1 MVLSSMRALTKQE
14 IHKKLAD
21 NEAQIRSYGVK
32 TIGLFGSFVR
42 NEQKRKSD
50 IDILVEFEKGKITF
64 DNYMHLKFF
73 LEDLLGH
80 KVDLVI
86 RDDLKP
92 QLRQYILREVE
103 YAKEF

>member
-1 MVLSSMRALTKQE
+1 MRTLTKQE
-14 IHKKLAD
+14 IQKRLAE
-21 NEAQIRSYGVK
+21 NERQIRNYGVK
-32 TIGLFGSFVR
+32 RMGLFGSFVR

-50 IDILVEFEKGKITF
+50 VDILVEFEMGKITF

-73 LEDLLGH
+73 LEDLLDH

-92 QLRQYILREVE
+92 QLKPYILKEVE

>member
-1 MVLSSMRALTKQE
+1 MGMFTKQE
-14 IHKKLAD
+14 ILKRLEE
-21 NEAQIRSYGVK
+21 NERQIRGYGIK
-32 TIGLFGSFVR
+32 RIGLFGSYVR
-42 NEQKRKSD
+42 NEQNKESD
-50 IDILVEFEKGKITF
+50 IDVLVEFEEEKVTF

-92 QLRQYILREVE
+92 QLKPYILKEVE

>member
-1 MVLSSMRALTKQE
+1 MVVLTKQE
-14 IHKKLAD
+14 IHRRLAE
-21 NEAQIRSYGVK
+21 NERRIKEFGVK
-32 TIGLFGSFVR
+32 KIGVFGSFVR

-50 IDILVEFEKGKITF
+50 VDILVEFEKEKITF

-73 LEDLLGH
+73 LEDLFDC

-86 RDDLKP
+86 RDDLKH
-92 QLRQYILREVE
+92 QLKPYILREVE

>member
-1 MVLSSMRALTKQE
+1 MRALTKQE
-14 IHKKLAD
+14 IQKRLAE
-21 NEAQIRSYGVK
+21 NEGQIKNYGVK
-32 TIGLFGSFVR
+32 RIGLFGSFVR

-50 IDILVEFEKGKITF
+50 VDILVEFEAQKITF

-86 RDDLKP
+86 CDDLKP
-92 QLRQYILREVE
+92 QLKPYILKEVE

>member
-1 MVLSSMRALTKQE
+1 MRTFTKQE
-14 IHKKLAD
+14 IHKKLAE
-21 NEAQIRSYGVK
+21 NEERIRSYGVK
-32 TIGLFGSFVR
+32 RIGLFGSFVR

-50 IDILVEFEKGKITF
+50 VDILVEFKKEKITF

-80 KVDLVI
+80 SVDLVI

-92 QLRQYILREVE
+92 QLKPYILREVE
-103 YAKEF
+103 YAKKC

>member
-1 MVLSSMRALTKQE
+1 MRELTKQE
-14 IHKKLAD
+14 IHKKLVD
-21 NEAQIRSYGVK
+21 NGKQIKSYGVK
-32 TIGLFGSFVR
+32 KIGLFGSFVR
-42 NEQKRKSD
+42 SEQKRKSD
-50 IDILVEFEKGKITF
+50 VDILVEFEEGKITF

-86 RDDLKP
+86 HDDIKP
-92 QLRQYILREVE
+92 QLKEYILKEVE

>member
-1 MVLSSMRALTKQE
+1 MRTLTKQE
-14 IHKKLAD
+14 IQKRLA
-21 NEAQIRSYGVK
+21 ESERQIRNYGVK
-32 TIGLFGSFVR
+32 RMGLFGSFVR

-50 IDILVEFEKGKITF
+50 VDILVEFEMGKITF

-73 LEDLLGH
+73 LEDLLDH

-92 QLRQYILREVE
+92 QLKPYILKEVE